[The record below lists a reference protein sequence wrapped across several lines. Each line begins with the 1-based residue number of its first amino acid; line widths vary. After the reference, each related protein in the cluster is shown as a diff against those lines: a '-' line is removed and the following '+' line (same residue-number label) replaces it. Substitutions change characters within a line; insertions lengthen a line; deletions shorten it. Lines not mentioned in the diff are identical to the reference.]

1 VLKRHDKL
9 EDLSDGELRTC
20 ARLVARQA
28 NLRSSLNGKDGAD
41 FVQEALRKVLAGE
54 RNLDP
59 TLSLHE
65 NVVRI
70 ALSMVWSERQKR
82 SERPFPAVRNPDPCS
97 RDLDPDAV
105 ADLYEALQDATSA
118 LESLV
123 SKGGVYQDAA
133 LFVACLAHQIAER
146 KSVKPGH
153 IAKLLGMKQERAYA
167 AWRKVKSVLRRE
179 LERTRP

>member
-1 VLKRHDKL
+1 MLIRHDKL
-9 EDLSDGELRTC
+9 EDLSDKELRTC
-20 ARLVARQA
+20 ARLVTRQA

-41 FVQEALRKVLAGE
+41 FVQDALRKVLAGE

-59 TLSLHE
+59 ALPLHE

-70 ALSMVWSERQKR
+70 ALSMVWGERQKR
-82 SERPFPAVRNPDPCS
+82 SERSFPAVKDPATRSRN
-97 RDLDPDAV
+97 LDPDTV
-105 ADLYEALQDATSA
+105 ADLCEALQDAASA
-118 LESLV
+118 LKSLV
-123 SKGGVYQDAA
+123 SKGEVYQDAA
-133 LFVACLAHQIAER
+133 LFVACLTHQIAQR

-153 IAKLLGMKQERAYA
+153 IAKLLGMKPERAYA